1 MTGSP
6 IRPFFKLIRVSLA
19 GLAGA
24 SLLVLALSLID
35 LFVVAFILNGA
46 ELFKYL
52 GLTEAQGAS
61 QSGEFLIYAAC
72 GVLAAR
78 IALSW
83 GQSYALN
90 SCLSLLMR
98 NALEMALRRYQSMYR
113 NILQREVYDTL
124 LLSPRDILL
133 DGVRYSSL
141 CLVDCVLLLYPI
153 TIVGGSILLIGI
165 NGAAAAAVVVATI
178 AGFLLLTQ
186 IFRSSAK
193 NASVTDS
200 LLQKSVLLSSSI
212 EDEFNRRL
220 ATATHWGGSIKSAA
234 SDFRRYYFRRRMLSV
249 TNETLFG
256 SILVLIFFP
265 LTAILFGF
273 GSIAPSETA
282 IQQIAIVAI
291 ACGMSFK
298 RVVGL
303 VADIQALTPLTSYW
317 TSHLRTT
324 SGNDPCVGISF
335 EIVKSAEQNVLNDI
349 IVVAVPNY
357 SEFFVPLYER
367 LVADFFDVKTS
378 ENEKVLFSRFLITP
392 YDSVPDSIDVNFNT
406 TILRCV
412 TDDMEFTKGHDARN
426 NTDLL

>member
-1 MTGSP
+1 
-6 IRPFFKLIRVSLA
+6 
-19 GLAGA
+19 
-24 SLLVLALSLID
+24 
-35 LFVVAFILNGA
+35 
-46 ELFKYL
+46 
-52 GLTEAQGAS
+52 
-61 QSGEFLIYAAC
+61 
-72 GVLAAR
+72 
-78 IALSW
+78 
-83 GQSYALN
+83 
-90 SCLSLLMR
+90 
-98 NALEMALRRYQSMYR
+98 
-113 NILQREVYDTL
+113 
-124 LLSPRDILL
+124 
-133 DGVRYSSL
+133 
-141 CLVDCVLLLYPI
+141 
-153 TIVGGSILLIGI
+153 
-165 NGAAAAAVVVATI
+165 
-178 AGFLLLTQ
+178 
-186 IFRSSAK
+186 
-193 NASVTDS
+193 
-200 LLQKSVLLSSSI
+200 
-212 EDEFNRRL
+212 
-220 ATATHWGGSIKSAA
+220 
-234 SDFRRYYFRRRMLSV
+234 MLSV

-298 RVVGL
+298 RVVAL
-303 VADIQALTPLTSYW
+303 VADIPALTPLTSYW

-324 SGNDPCVGISF
+324 SGDDPCVGISF

-412 TDDMEFTKGHDARN
+412 ADDMEFTKGHDARN